1 VNNSSLARSGY
12 PKYSNQNNKN
22 MNKAEL
28 VEAVQ
33 KSLGGD
39 TSKAAAER
47 SVDAVIEGIK
57 KGLKNKEKKVQLVGF
72 GTFEVTKRK
81 ARTGVNPRTGEKIKI
96 AASKTVKF
104 KPGAGLKASI

>member
-1 VNNSSLARSGY
+1 
-12 PKYSNQNNKN
+12 